1 MIENH
6 SLHDKYEPR
15 VDDEALRKSRA
26 ELEDIYSEEAGVR
39 LVKLYFRYVYPYFPI
54 LSRSETLFSE
64 PGISTRIKAF
74 SLSLRAVLYAPGLPF
89 MVYDDVLSTTLDLTV
104 PSPHVPY
111 QICWLAITHEIY
123 TPHLSTLQS
132 CLLLL
137 QRVRDDRY
145 VMDSPFDWSLLAWT
159 VSLAHTPGLSTD
171 CSTWQGIPAWEKRLR
186 RRLWWATYVMDKW
199 SFMSVGLSTHI
210 KNEDF
215 DVLQLTSTDF
225 ISSDMESLASNQAV

>member
-15 VDDEALRKSRA
+15 VDDEALWKSRA

-39 LVKLYFRYVYPYFPI
+39 LVKLYLRYVYPYFPI

-159 VSLAHTPGLSTD
+159 VSQSLGLSTD
-171 CSTWQGIPAWEKRLR
+171 CSSWQGIPAWEKRLR
-186 RRLWWATYVMDKW
+186 RRLW
-199 SFMSVGLSTHI
+199 
-210 KNEDF
+210 
-215 DVLQLTSTDF
+215 
-225 ISSDMESLASNQAV
+225 